1 MGNFTSMIHIRRAE
15 VSDAAQLQRVFA
27 SGGTYAGTLQL
38 PHPSY
43 EMWQERLEKTDPK
56 DTRLVAIYDGVV
68 VGSASLHLEKAQRRQ
83 HVASLGMGVADSF
96 TGRGI
101 GTALLTELLNL
112 SDNWL
117 NLLRLELTVF
127 CDNTAAIHL
136 YKKFGFEKEGTMRAY
151 AFRNG
156 QYVDSYAMA
165 RLHPKQA
172 MIPLRET

>member
-1 MGNFTSMIHIRRAE
+1 MGKFSSMIHIRRAE

-38 PHPSY
+38 PHPTT
-43 EMWQERLEKTDPK
+43 EMWQERLENTDPK

-68 VGSASLHLEKAQRRQ
+68 VGTASLHLEKKQRRS
-83 HVASLGMGVADSF
+83 HVATLGMGVADSF

-101 GTALLTELLNL
+101 GTALLAELLHL

-117 NLLRLELTVF
+117 NLLRLELVVF
-127 CDNTAAIHL
+127 CDNTAAIRL
-136 YKKFGFEKEGTMRAY
+136 YKKFGFDIEGTMRAH

-156 QYVDSYAMA
+156 EFVDSYAMA

-172 MIPLRET
+172 LVPLRES

>member
-38 PHPSY
+38 PHPSL
-43 EMWQERLEKTDPK
+43 EMWQERLKNADPK

-68 VGSASLHLEKAQRRQ
+68 VGTASLHLEKKQRRQ
-83 HVASLGMGVADSF
+83 HVATLGMGVADSF
-96 TGRGI
+96 SGRGV
-101 GTALLTELLNL
+101 GTALLTELLHL

-136 YKKFGFEKEGTMRAY
+136 YKKFSFDIEGTMRAH

-165 RLHPKQA
+165 RLHPRQA

>member
-1 MGNFTSMIHIRRAE
+1 MGQRQVMIHVRRAE

-27 SGGTYAGTLQL
+27 STGTYAGTLQL
-38 PHPSY
+38 PHPSL

-83 HVASLGMGVADSF
+83 HVGSVGMGVADAFS
-96 TGRGI
+96 GRGI
-101 GTALLTELLNL
+101 GTALLTELLHI

-117 NLLRLELTVF
+117 NLLRVELTVF
-127 CDNTAAIHL
+127 CDNAAAIHL
-136 YKKFGFEKEGTMRAY
+136 YQKFGFDMEGTMRAH

-156 QYVDSYAMA
+156 EFVDSYAMA
-165 RLHPKQA
+165 RLHPRQA
-172 MIPLRET
+172 MVPLKQT

>member
-27 SGGTYAGTLQL
+27 SSGTYAGTLQL
-38 PHPSY
+38 PYPTTD
-43 EMWQERLEKTDPK
+43 MWQQRLQNTDPK

-68 VGSASLHLEKAQRRQ
+68 VGMGSMHPEKNQRRS

-96 TGRGI
+96 SGRGI
-101 GTALLTELLNL
+101 GTALLTELLHM

-117 NLLRLELTVF
+117 NILRLELSVY
-127 CDNTAAIHL
+127 CDNTAAIRL
-136 YKKFGFEKEGTMRAY
+136 YKKFGFDIEGTMRAH

-156 QYVDSYAMA
+156 EFVDSYAMA
-165 RLHPKQA
+165 RLHPRQA
-172 MIPLRET
+172 MVPLRET

>member
-1 MGNFTSMIHIRRAE
+1 MIHVRRAE

-27 SGGTYAGTLQL
+27 STGTYAGTLQL
-38 PHPSY
+38 PHPSL

-83 HVASLGMGVADSF
+83 HVGSVGMGVADAFS
-96 TGRGI
+96 GRGI
-101 GTALLTELLNL
+101 GTALLTELLHI

-117 NLLRLELTVF
+117 NLLRVELTVF
-127 CDNTAAIHL
+127 CDNAAAIHL
-136 YKKFGFEKEGTMRAY
+136 YQKFGFDMEGTMRAH

-156 QYVDSYAMA
+156 EFVDSYAMA
-165 RLHPKQA
+165 RLHPRQA
-172 MIPLRET
+172 MVPLKQT

>member
-1 MGNFTSMIHIRRAE
+1 MGNFTSVIHIRRAE

-38 PHPSY
+38 PHPTT
-43 EMWQERLEKTDPK
+43 EIWQERLEKADPN

-68 VGSASLHLEKAQRRQ
+68 VGMASLHMEKKQRRS

-96 TGRGI
+96 SGRGI